1 MTAKGVRIENLQPA
15 RGPVRHLQLIFEGGM
30 DNEIISYI
38 EMCQR
43 ESSSLQRGMN
53 FELGV
58 GYAVILMSV
67 HPNAPYRDR
76 FEGDGSTVIY
86 EGHDAPRSHAVVDP
100 KVVDQPE
107 RTPAGTLTENG
118 KFYQAALRYKSGSTA
133 PKPVRVYEK
142 IRQGIWSYNGVFH
155 LIDAWQESDGRRL
168 VFKFKLTAVES
179 AEYVPSLGAT
189 GRQRRRL
196 IPTSVK
202 MEVWRRDGGKCVVCG
217 ATDELH
223 FDHDLPYSLGG
234 TSIKPDNVQLL
245 CARHNLSKGAKIL

>member
-1 MTAKGVRIENLQPA
+1 
-15 RGPVRHLQLIFEGGM
+15 M

-53 FELGV
+53 FELGA
-58 GYAVILMSV
+58 GCSVILMSV

-76 FEGDGSTVIY
+76 FEDDGSTVIY
-86 EGHDAPRSHAVVDP
+86 EGHDAPRSRTVPDP
-100 KVVDQPE
+100 KAIDQPE

-118 KFYQAALRYKSGSTA
+118 RFYRSSVQYKSGGAT
-133 PKPVRVYEK
+133 PKAVRVYEK

-155 LIDAWQESDGRRL
+155 LVDAWREHDGQRM
-168 VFKFKLTAVES
+168 VFKFKLAAVES
-179 AEYVPSLGAT
+179 ADGAPPT
-189 GRQRRRL
+189 GAARRERRRL

-234 TSIKPDNVQLL
+234 TSVTAENVQLL
-245 CARHNLSKGAKIL
+245 CVRHNLSKGAKIL